1 MTTAPVACG
10 QRGEEIWPVASSRGD
25 LWATIPFECVPRA
38 AGADEPRFAAARR
51 HWSRRARPPRAPGRD
66 LIDAHGTETSL
77 SQCNT
82 FVTAVHAPRRRSHA
96 RKGRLVPRASSLAL
110 GSRRAARARAWAAVM
125 AGGSTKTVLVDM
137 ATGGALGGV
146 TRPRGGGGP
155 RGASA
160 PPHTGGRSRRGSDRY
175 RRDRPTPNPIPDPNP
190 DPSPITAPRAVPLGT
205 SGRSVLPRHGSH
217 GAWRE
222 GRPDHGA
229 REGLCGRHFVLRMID
244 ERSRSAPCC
253 SRTPSPPRRRERGR
267 PGRRQRRPRLPR
279 RARRQSQS

>member
-160 PPHTGGRSRRGSDRY
+160 PPHTGGSRRGSDRY
-175 RRDRPTPNPIPDPNP
+175 RRDHPTPNPYPDPNL
-190 DPSPITAPRAVPLGT
+190 DPVP
-205 SGRSVLPRHGSH
+205 
-217 GAWRE
+217 
-222 GRPDHGA
+222 
-229 REGLCGRHFVLRMID
+229 
-244 ERSRSAPCC
+244 
-253 SRTPSPPRRRERGR
+253 
-267 PGRRQRRPRLPR
+267 RPRLKWRHPSLTHSLTHSRCLLLRGRTLTSLSRACR
-279 RARRQSQS
+279 RANSHLKRKLGSEETPSSWWRWPPPSTPVEEEPPGSAPGPGTGPCRRSPTKQR